1 MQKQQQQVS
10 MDKVTAMTTEKEMVG
25 HVKVVM
31 PLFHSTKA
39 QLALKHWP
47 TALKQQVANSMVM
60 NWLCYSVLMKFK
72 TRERG
77 NKEVNTLK
85 QQQHSKCTIGV
96 QHTCRAHL
104 CIAYVI
110 SRVC

>member
-1 MQKQQQQVS
+1 MS
-10 MDKVTAMTTEKEMVG
+10 MDKMTTMTTEKEMMG

-31 PLFHSTKA
+31 PLFHSMKT

-60 NWLCYSVLMKFK
+60 NWLCYSVLMKSK
-72 TRERG
+72 IRESG
-77 NKEVNTLK
+77 NKEANTLK
-85 QQQHSKCTIGV
+85 QQQHSKYIDT

-104 CIAYVI
+104 RIAHVI